1 MIRDLQYF
9 ASLLGYTSRV
19 GVEAG
24 ARSMDTR
31 CLIGSLTVVSLV
43 DLEVGTSVNDLLNIL
58 ADNPISIATLMLHET
73 SLRGTELVI
82 SQEDTGELL
91 SSLSALDTLS
101 LIVTI
106 VRPSCSHRACDICTS
121 CIIISSISAIFS
133 LIQQ

>member
-1 MIRDLQYF
+1 MIRDLRYF
-9 ASLLGYTSRV
+9 ASLLSYTSRV

-43 DLEVGTSVNDLLNIL
+43 DPDLEVGTSVNDLLNIL
-58 ADNPISIATLMLHET
+58 ADNPISIATSMLHGT
-73 SLRGTELVI
+73 TLRGTGLVI

-121 CIIISSISAIFS
+121 CIIISSI
-133 LIQQ
+133 